1 MKKIFVL
8 LLSLILCFSF
18 AGCSADN
25 NGNARIHEFTARYDY
40 GLHVENKAT
49 ALLDDS
55 EIFFDLKELNVDTLI
70 GGDVITLK
78 YTGELLIQ
86 ESYPSKIQ
94 TNQMTVKNISLT
106 KAVILEFEVV
116 ANAEGEPILCVKDG
130 DDSRFKSFANQY
142 IINEDMSFGVLD
154 ESHIG
159 KTVYG
164 TYSANAEN
172 EEIEIIALYSYRPR

>member
-1 MKKIFVL
+1 MKRFLIL

-18 AGCSADN
+18 VGCSADDN
-25 NGNARIHEFTARYDY
+25 DNTRAHEFTVIYDY

-49 ALLDDS
+49 ALLDGS
-55 EIFFDLKELNVDTLI
+55 KIFFDLQELNVDTLI

-106 KAVILEFEVV
+106 KAKILEFEVIENE
-116 ANAEGEPILCVKDG
+116 AGGISLCLKDG
-130 DDSRFKSFANQY
+130 DTSTVKSFANQY
-142 IINEDMSFGVLD
+142 IINEDMSFSALD
-154 ESHIG
+154 ENHIG

-164 TYSANAEN
+164 SCSANA
-172 EEIEIIALYSYRPR
+172 EEIEIIALYSYLPR